1 MIVDRPIAERTRAEI
16 EKRIAGMGDYVK
28 MSYLQRALKSGLDF
42 DARRF
47 VLLTLGKIYEERKM
61 FLEAARIIK
70 AAAEIN
76 ITFKDKMRD
85 FMRAVELN
93 IKAGDYAESDRIF
106 AQALALGN
114 TQEKFEIKMHRKN
127 YYLKQGKELV
137 SKDKRNNAKLIYEK
151 LLTLELAMNEKKE
164 AQNVLLELYKRLG
177 NIRDYYN
184 LKGKI
189 DSLK

>member
-1 MIVDRPIAERTRAEI
+1 
-16 EKRIAGMGDYVK
+16 
-28 MSYLQRALKSGLDF
+28 
-42 DARRF
+42 
-47 VLLTLGKIYEERKM
+47 
-61 FLEAARIIK
+61 
-70 AAAEIN
+70 
-76 ITFKDKMRD
+76 
-85 FMRAVELN
+85 MRAVELN